1 MENKNLNK
9 YFNEFYE
16 MYKSLSLEELSEVA
30 FATKDEEI
38 RLFLGMLIN
47 YSLEVNFKKASELE
61 KY

>member
-1 MENKNLNK
+1 MDKKNLNK

-16 MYKSLSLEELSEVA
+16 VYKSISLEELSDVA
-30 FATKDEEI
+30 YNTKDEEM